1 MQAFPPRYVLGKS
14 PTDVSKKGRK
24 GKWQTEDSLEALN
37 LGLGSWRESLVTKT
51 MYPVCGVCTQ
61 LTYLSRAEFMSDPA
75 L

>member
-61 LTYLSRAEFMSDPA
+61 LTYLSRAEFMPDPA